1 MKKISLFIITLL
13 LMVGAVAQDLPAKRA
28 EYPGG
33 TGALIQFIQSEC
45 QYPKEAMDQ
54 NIQGTVMVEFIIDKE
69 GNVTNVNVLKS
80 AHPLLDA
87 EAVRVCRAM
96 PQWTPAQDGEGKYV
110 KSTYQLPFT
119 FQYEE
124 SKKAKKAKKKGK
136 RM

>member
-1 MKKISLFIITLL
+1 MKKITLFIITLL
-13 LMVGAVAQDLPAKRA
+13 LMAGAVAQDLPAKRA
-28 EYPGG
+28 EFPGG
-33 TGALIQFIQSEC
+33 IEALMQFIQTET
-45 QYPKEAMDQ
+45 QYPPEAMAE
-54 NIQGTVMVEFIIDKE
+54 NIQGTVLVEFIVDKE
-69 GNVTNVNVLKS
+69 GNVTNVSVLKS

-87 EAVRVCRAM
+87 EAARVCRAM

-136 RM
+136 K

>member
-1 MKKISLFIITLL
+1 M
-13 LMVGAVAQDLPAKRA
+13 
-28 EYPGG
+28 
-33 TGALIQFIQSEC
+33 QFVQTET
-45 QYPKEAMDQ
+45 QYPPEAMAE
-54 NIQGTVMVEFIIDKE
+54 NIQGTVLVEFIVDKE

-119 FQYEE
+119 FEFYDG
-124 SKKAKKAKKKGK
+124 KKAKKAKKKGK

>member
-1 MKKISLFIITLL
+1 MNKISLFIITLL
-13 LMVGAVAQDLPAKRA
+13 LMAGAVAQDLPAKRA
-28 EYPGG
+28 EFPGG
-33 TGALIQFIQSEC
+33 MGALVQFLQAETR
-45 QYPKEAMDQ
+45 YPKEAMDQ
-54 NIQGTVMVEFIIDKE
+54 NIQGTVLVEFIIDKE

-119 FQYEE
+119 FEFYDG
-124 SKKAKKAKKKGK
+124 KKAKKAKKKGK
-136 RM
+136 K

>member
-13 LMVGAVAQDLPAKRA
+13 LMAGAVAQDLPAKRA
-28 EYPGG
+28 EFPGG

-54 NIQGTVMVEFIIDKE
+54 NIQGTVLVEFVIDKE

-110 KSTYQLPFT
+110 RSTYQLPFT
-119 FQYEE
+119 FEFYDG
-124 SKKAKKAKKKGK
+124 KKAKKAKKKGK
-136 RM
+136 K

>member
-13 LMVGAVAQDLPAKRA
+13 LMAGAVAQELPTKRA
-28 EYPGG
+28 EFPGG
-33 TGALIQFIQSEC
+33 MGALVQFLQAETR
-45 QYPKEAMDQ
+45 YPKEAQDKK
-54 NIQGTVMVEFIIDKE
+54 IQGKVLVEFIVDKE
-69 GNVTNVNVLKS
+69 GNVTDVSVLKS

-119 FQYEE
+119 LEFYDG
-124 SKKAKKAKKKGK
+124 KKAKKGKKRGK
-136 RM
+136 K

>member
-13 LMVGAVAQDLPAKRA
+13 LMAGAVAQDLPAKRA
-28 EYPGG
+28 EFPGG

-54 NIQGTVMVEFIIDKE
+54 NIQGTVLVEFIVDKE
-69 GNVTNVNVLKS
+69 GNVTDVNVLKS

-119 FQYEE
+119 FEFYDG
-124 SKKAKKAKKKGK
+124 KKAKKAKKKGK
-136 RM
+136 K

>member
-33 TGALIQFIQSEC
+33 IGALMQFIQTET
-45 QYPKEAMDQ
+45 QYPPEAMAE
-54 NIQGTVMVEFIIDKE
+54 NIQGTVLVEFIVDKE

-119 FQYEE
+119 FEFYDG
-124 SKKAKKAKKKGK
+124 KKAKKAKKKGK

>member
-13 LMVGAVAQDLPAKRA
+13 LMAGAVAQELPTKRA
-28 EYPGG
+28 EFPGG
-33 TGALIQFIQSEC
+33 MGALVQFLQAETR
-45 QYPKEAMDQ
+45 YPKEAQDKK
-54 NIQGTVMVEFIIDKE
+54 IQGKVLVEFIVDKE

-96 PQWTPAQDGEGKYV
+96 PQWTPAQDWEGKYV

>member
-1 MKKISLFIITLL
+1 MKKITLFIITLL
-13 LMVGAVAQDLPAKRA
+13 LMAGAVAQDLPAKRA
-28 EYPGG
+28 EFPGG

-45 QYPKEAMDQ
+45 QYPKEAQDKK
-54 NIQGTVMVEFIIDKE
+54 IQGTVLVEFIIDKE

-119 FQYEE
+119 FEFYDG
-124 SKKAKKAKKKGK
+124 KKAKKAKKKGK
-136 RM
+136 K